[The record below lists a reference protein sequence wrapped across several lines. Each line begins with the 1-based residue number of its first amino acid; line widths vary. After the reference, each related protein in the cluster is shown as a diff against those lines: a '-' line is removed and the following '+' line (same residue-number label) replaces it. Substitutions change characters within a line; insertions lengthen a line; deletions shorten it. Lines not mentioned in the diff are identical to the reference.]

1 MQQITYRS
9 GITKVQFIT
18 ELLKDPD
25 RKSMLKIFYEF
36 TYLMI
41 VLKAFPGHYFSR
53 YLFKKG
59 KTNIRNYF
67 PWKFLYG
74 MKSYFNN
81 KEVREVLENKLYFDF
96 FYNQFSLN
104 LPKILMFN
112 HRKVFVIA
120 GRSFEVKNNED
131 FKVVLKDLF
140 KTNSQSESMIVKK
153 TYWSYGGDKVFKI
166 YEDQLDKNP
175 DLIDQLY
182 SVIIKSGYLFQ
193 DVVKQHPEMN
203 KLNSSCLNTIRF
215 DTYTD
220 QTGEVDV
227 ISGYLRMSYRNSHVD
242 NISSGGLMVGINIQT
257 GKLKKE
263 GFSNLK
269 DAGVKVFTE
278 HPVTKT
284 VFLDFIIP
292 YFSQAKDLVRRAASL
307 MPDLRLVGW
316 DVAIGES
323 GPVLIEGN
331 SDYENTGNDL
341 AEGGYG
347 SNDIFMNKVLP
358 EYRILKNGKRKQ
370 PKKVFIKDV

>member
-1 MQQITYRS
+1 MQQITDHS
-9 GITKVQFIT
+9 GITKVQFLT
-18 ELLKDPD
+18 ELLKDPE
-25 RKSMLKIFYEF
+25 RKSMFRIFYEF

-67 PWKFLYG
+67 HWKFLYG

-96 FYNQFSLN
+96 FYNQFSMN

-112 HRKVFVIA
+112 HRKLFVTG
-120 GRSFEVKNNED
+120 GRSHEVKNTEE

-140 KTNSQSESMIVKK
+140 KINSPSESIIVKK

-166 YEDQLDKNP
+166 YKNQLDNNP
-175 DLIDQLY
+175 DLIDELY
-182 SVIIKSGYLFQ
+182 SITIKSGYLFQ
-193 DVVKQHPEMN
+193 EVVKQHPEID

-215 DTYTD
+215 DTYINPD
-220 QTGEVDV
+220 GEVDV
-227 ISGYLRMSYRNSHVD
+227 ISGYLRMSFRNSHVD
-242 NISSGGLMVGINIQT
+242 NITSGGLMVGINMQT

-263 GFSNLK
+263 GFSNLQ
-269 DAGVKVFTE
+269 DVGVKIFTE
-278 HPVTKT
+278 HPITKT
-284 VFLDFIIP
+284 VFLDFTIP
-292 YFSQAKDLVRRAASL
+292 YFSQAKDLVRKAASL

-341 AEGGYG
+341 AEEGYG
-347 SNDIFMNKVLP
+347 SNEIFMKKVLP
-358 EYRILKNGKRKQ
+358 EYWILKKNKRKQ
-370 PKKVFIKDV
+370 SAKVSI

>member
-1 MQQITYRS
+1 
-9 GITKVQFIT
+9 
-18 ELLKDPD
+18 
-25 RKSMLKIFYEF
+25 
-36 TYLMI
+36 
-41 VLKAFPGHYFSR
+41 
-53 YLFKKG
+53 
-59 KTNIRNYF
+59 
-67 PWKFLYG
+67 
-74 MKSYFNN
+74 
-81 KEVREVLENKLYFDF
+81 
-96 FYNQFSLN
+96 
-104 LPKILMFN
+104 MFN

-263 GFSNLK
+263 GFSNNSI
-269 DAGVKVFTE
+269 F
-278 HPVTKT
+278 PVEK
-284 VFLDFIIP
+284 
-292 YFSQAKDLVRRAASL
+292 LVSCKGFKLLSEPASL
-307 MPDLRLVGW
+307 RDRC
-316 DVAIGES
+316 S
-323 GPVLIEGN
+323 
-331 SDYENTGNDL
+331 
-341 AEGGYG
+341 
-347 SNDIFMNKVLP
+347 
-358 EYRILKNGKRKQ
+358 R
-370 PKKVFIKDV
+370 